1 MDKKLRGL
9 FEAIGVIIVS
19 IYFSYVVQNNFS
31 YFEKFIVKGV
41 TGIVVYVLIEITSI
55 VIAPVT
61 TLPLIAV
68 ASNLWGWINAG
79 LISIFAWTIGAWI
92 AFVISRKYGVRII
105 KKFISIEKIQEIEAK
120 IPREH
125 LFWSVVLMR
134 IIIPVDIL
142 SYALGIFTKMKARS
156 YIIATIIGIS
166 PFAFLLAYLGT
177 IPINYQILL
186 FFIAGVLILIGW
198 IIKLIYKKR

>member
-105 KKFISIEKIQEIEAK
+105 KKFISI
-120 IPREH
+120 
-125 LFWSVVLMR
+125 
-134 IIIPVDIL
+134 
-142 SYALGIFTKMKARS
+142 
-156 YIIATIIGIS
+156 
-166 PFAFLLAYLGT
+166 
-177 IPINYQILL
+177 
-186 FFIAGVLILIGW
+186 
-198 IIKLIYKKR
+198 